1 VTTFF
6 QQLVNA
12 VTLGSIYA
20 LLGIG
25 ISLIFGIMRLVNFAQ
40 GELVMVGAYGA
51 TIVQHR
57 SWLIILL
64 VTLATPIVFALAMER
79 IAFRPIRQAN
89 DATLLV
95 TSFAVSY
102 LLQNVALL
110 IFSGTPRS
118 INLAP
123 ALDESVRAA
132 GLVIPKLDFATVAA
146 TAVLLVAL
154 SLFLART
161 RLGLHMRAAAEDF
174 TTARLLGVRANRV
187 IAAAFAISGLLC
199 GVAGYLQV
207 SQTGQVFPTM
217 GLDSILVAFI
227 ATTLGG
233 LGSLPG
239 AVAGGYLLGVISAFM
254 GGYLPSN
261 LSVYSD
267 AFAYLFVI
275 IVLITRP
282 AGLITPRTARS
293 RV

>member
-1 VTTFF
+1 VTTFA
-6 QQLVNA
+6 QLLVNA

-51 TIVQHR
+51 TVVQR
-57 SWLIILL
+57 SSWPVVLL
-64 VTLATPIVFALAMER
+64 VTLVTPVVFALAMER
-79 IAFRPIRQAN
+79 IAFRPVRQAS

-102 LLQNVALL
+102 LLQNIALL

-123 ALDESVRAA
+123 ALDESVRTV

-146 TAVLLVAL
+146 TIVLLAAL
-154 SLFLART
+154 SLFLGRT

-174 TTARLLGVRANRV
+174 TAARLLGVRANRV
-187 IAAAFAISGLLC
+187 IATAFAISGLLC
-199 GVAGYLQV
+199 GVAAYLQV

-217 GLDSILVAFI
+217 GLNSILVAFI

-282 AGLITPRTARS
+282 AGLIAPRTARS